1 VAKAKL
7 PSHACLETSTSNP
20 SPLKEPTARAGSAA
34 LAARKGREW
43 LRLPLQCYHTTRAV
57 RPPNP
62 TSPASSNPFRP
73 KKAALGGHGYLVGT
87 NQELCVI
94 LMSMVLRLFASS
106 CHNAYTSVLIHGQR
120 DSSIASCWLLCIL
133 PCDFK
138 ECLGIISGCQSVVS
152 KYCNQMDFSWYAKV
166 QMLQQIFLMVCEMLY
181 FWVTIEREFSIYVIF
196 LLGT

>member
-1 VAKAKL
+1 MRAAALLVESVWQGK
-7 PSHACLETSTSNP
+7 TSLTRMFGDLTSNP

-34 LAARKGREW
+34 LAARKGCEW

-73 KKAALGGHGYLVGT
+73 KKAALGGHGYFVGT
-87 NQELCVI
+87 NQELYVI
-94 LMSMVLRLFASS
+94 LMSMVFRLFASS

-133 PCDFK
+133 PC
-138 ECLGIISGCQSVVS
+138 V
-152 KYCNQMDFSWYAKV
+152 
-166 QMLQQIFLMVCEMLY
+166 FLRMFRDY
-181 FWVTIEREFSIYVIF
+181 
-196 LLGT
+196 